1 MNANFLG
8 RKSVVEG
15 SFIMNALPKQHQEVF
30 DAAMKSLSDPAKLRM
45 LADSF
50 EKQGYTE
57 HSAQLRERAGGVG
70 TRDCSLC
77 EKPTDTFLRGSAKVK
92 LDNGIT
98 SGPARHVGLVICSG
112 CIDHLNKR
120 IIQRYRK
127 TDDSQPVA
135 EDNGAWST
143 ATWDSD

>member
-1 MNANFLG
+1 MTNFLR
-8 RKSVVEG
+8 RKAVTEG
-15 SFIMNALPKQHQEVF
+15 PFIMNALPKQVQEVF
-30 DAAMKSLSDPAKLRM
+30 DSSMQNLSDPTKLRM
-45 LADSF
+45 LAAEF
-50 EKQGYTE
+50 EKSGYTE
-57 HSAQLRERAGGVG
+57 QANQLRERAGSVG

-77 EKPTDTFLRGSAKVK
+77 EKPTDTFLRGSALVK